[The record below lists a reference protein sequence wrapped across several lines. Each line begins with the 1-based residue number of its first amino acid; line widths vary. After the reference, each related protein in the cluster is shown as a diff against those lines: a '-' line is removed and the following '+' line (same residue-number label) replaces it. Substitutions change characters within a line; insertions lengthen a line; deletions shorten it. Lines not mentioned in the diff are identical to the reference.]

1 MQVRYDLRGH
11 GRSDKPENAEG
22 YQSIKFAEDF
32 LAIKLAFGLD
42 KPIIVGW

>member
-1 MQVRYDLRGH
+1 MQVRCDLRGH

-22 YQSIKFAEDF
+22 YQCVRFAEDF
-32 LAIKLAFGLD
+32 SAIKLAFGLD